1 MVTCRAPLPLVAH
14 RSSLIIFSV
23 TSFAWFSTIGT
34 FSLMSSSPCM
44 RAVGSDQCVQSVHTP
59 VTASRGCAPRIQSES
74 RILRVHAVYGKSRR
88 PRVRV
93 PREAACGTERGG
105 MRYTRGSKRGCTIF
119 KVDRWVACGVVG
131 ALSKNQETSRILSV
145 RALKPLQTSLPPF
158 GSFWVS
164 FIEKG
169 ELATMYGGE
178 LQFHPCREKG

>member
-1 MVTCRAPLPLVAH
+1 MGRTVVTCRAPLPLVAH

-105 MRYTRGSKRGCTIF
+105 MRYTRGSKTGDLVLDLHRYPTRVPLASNGGDSPR
-119 KVDRWVACGVVG
+119 KR
-131 ALSKNQETSRILSV
+131 V
-145 RALKPLQTSLPPF
+145 RERDDQTKS
-158 GSFWVS
+158 
-164 FIEKG
+164 
-169 ELATMYGGE
+169 
-178 LQFHPCREKG
+178 

>member
-1 MVTCRAPLPLVAH
+1 MRCERYE
-14 RSSLIIFSV
+14 
-23 TSFAWFSTIGT
+23 ST
-34 FSLMSSSPCM
+34 
-44 RAVGSDQCVQSVHTP
+44 A
-59 VTASRGCAPRIQSES
+59 
-74 RILRVHAVYGKSRR
+74 RVDGH
-88 PRVRV
+88 VRV

-178 LQFHPCREKG
+178 LQFHPCRENGWTLLQSIFDVVTFGLRPASRGPCERASPPVLTIIATLGRPTNCGRGADQCSDGGSGEHRGLT